1 MVEVETEWDH
11 EEEEWSRGNNKK
23 NKKEEHDRDSL
34 NRGSRGRDYG
44 NNNRYR

>member
-1 MVEVETEWDH
+1 MKRKNGAGATT
-11 EEEEWSRGNNKK
+11 KK